1 MIKGGDP
8 HGKFII
14 LSFSDGEDAI
24 FANTVTALAS
34 VADFSTVAASA
45 DAPLLFGSLQIDPQR
60 RLVWQAGQTVDLTPM
75 EFDILLLLARRP
87 GQVFSARQIYEAVAV
102 DSFDSS
108 WTGISSM
115 IYKLRRKLG
124 ASIIEMVRDHGYRF
138 TPDSQNSAAPA
149 LPGRRCCYI
158 AKDLVLNFY
167 MELAGDFFHC
177 HSIFQCQL
185 YDLLDL
191 LLFRLARLAGRL
203 GSQDLLL
210 LSLQRFDAGPC
221 CGDLRI
227 ILCHNR
233 LLF

>member
-1 MIKGGDP
+1 MIKGGNP
-8 HGKFII
+8 LGKFII

-24 FANTVTALAS
+24 FANAMTALVS

-60 RLVWQAGQTVDLTPM
+60 RLVLQAGQMIDLTPM

-124 ASIIEMVRDHGYRF
+124 ASIIETVRGHGYRF
-138 TPDSQNSAAPA
+138 TP
-149 LPGRRCCYI
+149 
-158 AKDLVLNFY
+158 
-167 MELAGDFFHC
+167 E
-177 HSIFQCQL
+177 
-185 YDLLDL
+185 
-191 LLFRLARLAGRL
+191 
-203 GSQDLLL
+203 
-210 LSLQRFDAGPC
+210 
-221 CGDLRI
+221 
-227 ILCHNR
+227 
-233 LLF
+233 